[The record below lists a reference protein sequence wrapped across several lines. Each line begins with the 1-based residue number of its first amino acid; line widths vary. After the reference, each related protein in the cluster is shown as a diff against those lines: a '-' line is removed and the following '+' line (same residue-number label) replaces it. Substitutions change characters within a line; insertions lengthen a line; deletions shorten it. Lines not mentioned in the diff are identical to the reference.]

1 MKDLLK
7 KFEDKKP
14 EVVFHWSDSETEA
27 EGWAVINSLRG
38 GAAGGGQHQRQLPPP
53 DRVAGRHRGRA
64 VRRDPR

>member
-27 EGWAVINSLRG
+27 ED
-38 GAAGGGQHQRQLPPP
+38 GQ
-53 DRVAGRHRGRA
+53 
-64 VRRDPR
+64 